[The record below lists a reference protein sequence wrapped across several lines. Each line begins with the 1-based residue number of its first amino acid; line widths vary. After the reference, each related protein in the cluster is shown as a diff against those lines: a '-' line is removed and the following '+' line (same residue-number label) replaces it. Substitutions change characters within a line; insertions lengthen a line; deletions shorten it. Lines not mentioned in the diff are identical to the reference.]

1 MKATGILE
9 YTRKCRVEGALLARI
24 AFLGVLYAFMS
35 QLTVFFSI
43 LVSSV
48 PALIIFGV
56 LTVCTVLATRPF
68 LSEQRDYEIVD
79 GSFRIYKVYG
89 RSASRKVFECEL
101 RDMIEIA
108 PYDVSLRINGVSRV
122 LDFLSDSRV
131 TDAYYAIYEK
141 NGQRI
146 AVIFDGDEKF
156 NAAASFYARRAF
168 SRF

>member
-24 AFLGVLYAFMS
+24 AFLCVLYATMA
-35 QLTVFFSI
+35 LITVFFSLLI
-43 LVSSV
+43 SSV
-48 PALIIFGV
+48 PSLIIFGV
-56 LTVCTVLATRPF
+56 LTVCTVFATKPF

-79 GSFRIYKVYG
+79 GSFRVYKVYG

-101 RDMIEIA
+101 RDMIAIA
-108 PYDVSLRINGVSRV
+108 PYDVSLRISGVSKV
-122 LDFLSDSRV
+122 YDFLSDGRSA
-131 TDAYYAIYEK
+131 DAYYAIYEK

-156 NAAASFYARRAF
+156 RTAASFYARRAF